1 MNRMMLGSAVIS
13 LLLSACTV
21 LPKPD
26 TQAQLS
32 PHEKPFVQ
40 PGSSHYVNAIAEQ
53 LAHNATI
60 DLSRTTIG
68 VTTFSNVTSGY
79 NESTPFAQT
88 LAQQLMTEMHR
99 NDLPLMDFKT
109 TDFIRV
115 TADGDF
121 ALSRDYLELDEILP
135 ISHVVVGTWAQH
147 RSGVMISARLVD
159 INSKDVVSVA
169 QSFIPQHVVSQLSE
183 QDNKAIIRQA
193 P

>member
-1 MNRMMLGSAVIS
+1 MNRF
-13 LLLSACTV
+13 LLLVVVAALTLPACTV
-21 LPKPD
+21 LPKPQP
-26 TQAQLS
+26 QAQLS
-32 PHEKPFVQ
+32 PYDQPFIEPGSARFVQ
-40 PGSSHYVNAIAEQ
+40 AIAEQ

-68 VTTFSNVTSGY
+68 VTTFSNVTSDY
-79 NESTPFAQT
+79 NDGTPFAQT

-109 TDFIRV
+109 TEFIRV
-115 TADGDF
+115 TEDGDF
-121 ALSRDYLELDEILP
+121 ALTRDYLELDEILP

-147 RSGVMISARLVD
+147 RRGVMVSARLVD

-169 QSFIPQHVVSQLSE
+169 QSFVPQAVVRQLSE
-183 QDNKAIIRQA
+183 QGEEAILRKA